1 MKRFEG
7 KVALVT
13 GGNAGIGLA
22 AAVAFAAEGARVAVA
37 ARRQAEGAAA
47 VEAIREAGGD
57 AIFIRTDVTQP
68 QEVEA
73 MVARTVEAF
82 GRLDC
87 AFNNAGVEG
96 PGIPAPDY
104 SVEEWDRVIDV
115 NLKGVWLCMKYELP
129 HMARRGG
136 GSIVNMSSVL
146 GLVAYANTSAYTAA
160 KHGVVGLTKAAALE
174 CAREHIR
181 INAVC
186 PASVVTPMFDRH
198 WGPESSRSPAEAAAL
213 HPVGRVAAPEEIA
226 AAVLWLCSDAASYVN
241 GHALALDGAWSAR

>member
-13 GGNAGIGLA
+13 GGNAGIGRA

-37 ARRQAEGAAA
+37 ARRQAEGEAT
-47 VEAIREAGGD
+47 VEAICRAGAE
-57 AIFIRTDVTQP
+57 AIFVRTDVTQP
-68 QEVEA
+68 GEVET
-73 MVARTVEAF
+73 MVARTVQAF

-96 PGIPAPDY
+96 PGIPTADY

-115 NLKGVWLCMKYELP
+115 NLMGVWLCMKYELP
-129 HMARRGG
+129 HMVRQGG
-136 GSIVNMSSVL
+136 GGIVNMSSVL
-146 GLVAYANTSAYTAA
+146 GLVAYPNTSAYTAA

-174 CAREHIR
+174 YAREHIR
-181 INAVC
+181 VNAVC

-198 WGPESSRSPAEAAAL
+198 WGPESSRSPADAAAL
-213 HPVGRVAAPEEIA
+213 HPVGRVAAAEEIA

-241 GHALALDGAWSAR
+241 GHALSLDGAWTAQ